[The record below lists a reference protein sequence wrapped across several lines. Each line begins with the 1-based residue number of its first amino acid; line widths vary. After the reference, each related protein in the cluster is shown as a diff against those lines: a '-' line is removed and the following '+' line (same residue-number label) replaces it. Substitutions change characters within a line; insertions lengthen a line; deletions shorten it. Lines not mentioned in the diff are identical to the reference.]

1 MIRAA
6 TVGAVIAD
14 TWRQSRQQVV
24 FIVMLAVMALAL
36 AVGIALPR
44 PIAGTEGDMRFG
56 TILSDAP
63 DQYFARQWVNEYAR
77 TLGAA
82 DDFGQM
88 AAARNSND
96 QNVTPAERRERLQQ
110 FLQEQQRLRQAAV
123 DKASDIPEYRRAVE
137 YYIHTVV
144 SLMFRVTL
152 LLFIAACAGYFP
164 GMLATGAIDI
174 VLAKPLS
181 RLQIFWSRYL
191 GGMTLYAA
199 AITAFCALLFVG
211 VGLRTG
217 VYHERIFYSIPLLV
231 FTAMLLYSL
240 LALIGTV
247 SRSATMA
254 MLIGYVFYVVV
265 DSVIGGL
272 MNFQPML
279 EQMGWKSVASVI
291 SVMRNVLPNFG
302 LLNDMALASL
312 LNMPKFQLQPF
323 AVALAWLVGS
333 FGLGYW
339 VFRRRDY

>member
-1 MIRAA
+1 
-6 TVGAVIAD
+6 VD

-36 AVGIALPR
+36 LAGITLPR
-44 PIAGTEGDMRFG
+44 PIIGSDGEKHFG
-56 TILSDAP
+56 TILSGQP
-63 DQYFARQWVNEYAR
+63 DRYFARQWVNEYAR

-82 DDFGQM
+82 DDFGP
-88 AAARNSND
+88 AAAMRSGAGN
-96 QNVTPAERRERLQQ
+96 QNLNPAQRREQIQQ
-110 FLQEQQRLRQAAV
+110 YMQEQQRLRQTAA
-123 DKASDIPEYRRAVE
+123 DKASGVPEYRRAVE

-144 SLMFRVTL
+144 GLMFRATL

-174 VLAKPLS
+174 VLAKPIS
-181 RLQIFWSRYL
+181 RLQIYWSRYL
-191 GGMTLYAA
+191 SGITLYGA

-217 VYHERIFYSIPLLV
+217 IYHGRIFFSIPLLV

-240 LALIGTV
+240 LAFIGTV

-265 DSVIGGL
+265 DTVIGGL

-279 EQMGWKSVASVI
+279 EQMGWESVATVI

-302 LLNDMALASL
+302 MMNDMALASL
-312 LNMPKFQLQPF
+312 LNMPAFEFRPF
-323 AVALAWLVGS
+323 AVALAWLMGS
-333 FGLGYW
+333 FCLGYW
-339 VFRRRDY
+339 VFKRRDY